1 MISPSDSIYLYT
13 LIPSSVA
20 LVSLSGFLFLSLS
33 LSLSVEYMF
42 DSPNP
47 LQRCFRGKQIR
58 PMGLKSILGEQKIL
72 IYISADVLY
81 SSFSIHVFDVLSE
94 QGCGGARIKPN

>member
-33 LSLSVEYMF
+33 LSVEYMF

-58 PMGLKSILGEQKIL
+58 PMGLKPILGEQKIL